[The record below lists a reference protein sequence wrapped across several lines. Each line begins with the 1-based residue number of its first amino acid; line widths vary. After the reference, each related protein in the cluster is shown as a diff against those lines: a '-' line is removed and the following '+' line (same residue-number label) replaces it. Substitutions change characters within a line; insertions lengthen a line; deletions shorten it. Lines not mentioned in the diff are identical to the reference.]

1 MFKEITIRGKAYPCR
16 VTMGSVLRFKRE
28 TGKELSDTKSRS
40 VEDSI
45 VFIWCCVKSACNA
58 DKVEF
63 ALSLDDF
70 ADSLDPMDMEKFVS
84 DFQNDTPDADSKKKG
99 PKK

>member
-1 MFKEITIRGKAYPCR
+1 MFKEITIRDKAYPCR
-16 VTMGSVLRFKRE
+16 VTMGSILRFKRE
-28 TGKELSDTKSRS
+28 TGKELSDAKSRS

-70 ADSLDPMDMEKFVS
+70 ADSLDPEDMEKFLS
-84 DFQNDTPDADSKKKG
+84 DIQNDAPTDSKKKG